1 MKNFIYLGI
10 ILISIFLITACDQGP
25 QPSES
30 LASAMDD
37 TAYEHARKH
46 ADPKYICPMHS
57 EIIRD
62 KPASCP
68 ICGMDLVPIEVSEP
82 EPVPSE
88 SLASAMDDTA
98 YEHVRKHADP
108 NYICPMHSQIVKD
121 KPGTCPICGM
131 DLVAVETEEKEL
143 GATVK
148 IRPEVEQH
156 LGIRTADVVRD
167 TLWKYIE
174 TVGVVTSDEESLSH
188 VHPRASGWIE
198 KIQVSA
204 LGDRVKKGDVL
215 FEYYAP
221 EVVQAQDEYLVA
233 KRSSSNLVSSGKDSL
248 MESARVRLELLKIP
262 PSVIRKLE
270 KQSKVSRIV
279 PVLAPRDGFVT
290 RIDVREGMYVTP
302 ELETYTIADLS
313 SIWVRVDVFE
323 HQLDWVE
330 PGKPADVSVEAI
342 PGRSWEG
349 KIDYIYPEL
358 SQSTRTLNVRLRFDN
373 PEGLLKPNM
382 FADVVIYG
390 GPKRNALVVP
400 REALIRGSEDTRVI
414 KRRADGSFEP
424 AIVTTGI
431 RSGDLVEILD
441 GLEEGE
447 QIVTS
452 GQFLIDSESNLK
464 ASLMRMLSQ

>member
-1 MKNFIYLGI
+1 
-10 ILISIFLITACDQGP
+10 
-25 QPSES
+25 
-30 LASAMDD
+30 
-37 TAYEHARKH
+37 
-46 ADPKYICPMHS
+46 
-57 EIIRD
+57 
-62 KPASCP
+62 
-68 ICGMDLVPIEVSEP
+68 
-82 EPVPSE
+82 
-88 SLASAMDDTA
+88 
-98 YEHVRKHADP
+98 
-108 NYICPMHSQIVKD
+108 
-121 KPGTCPICGM
+121 
-131 DLVAVETEEKEL
+131 
-143 GATVK
+143 
-148 IRPEVEQH
+148 
-156 LGIRTADVVRD
+156 
-167 TLWKYIE
+167 
-174 TVGVVTSDEESLSH
+174 
-188 VHPRASGWIE
+188 
-198 KIQVSA
+198 
-204 LGDRVKKGDVL
+204 
-215 FEYYAP
+215 
-221 EVVQAQDEYLVA
+221 
-233 KRSSSNLVSSGKDSL
+233 
-248 MESARVRLELLKIP
+248 
-262 PSVIRKLE
+262 VIRKLE
-270 KQSKVSRIV
+270 KQGKVSRIV

-313 SIWVRVDVFE
+313 SVWVRVDVFE

-330 PGKPADVSVEAI
+330 SGKPADVSVEAI

-390 GPKRNALVVP
+390 GPIRNALVVP

-431 RSGDLVEILD
+431 RSGDRVEILD
-441 GLEEGE
+441 GLEEGD